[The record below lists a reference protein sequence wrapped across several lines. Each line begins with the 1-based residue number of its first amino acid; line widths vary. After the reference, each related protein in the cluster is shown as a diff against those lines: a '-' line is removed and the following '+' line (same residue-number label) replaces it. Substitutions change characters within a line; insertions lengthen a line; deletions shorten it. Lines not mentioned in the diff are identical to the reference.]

1 MKLEQRTLAAF
12 ARAESELKT
21 EPVSGEISKEKQ
33 ASTSVC
39 SDRSYEEKSTKQEP
53 HRKTSD
59 LGNTNLSIALKQE
72 FN

>member
-21 EPVSGEISKEKQ
+21 EPVSGEKKQ

-39 SDRSYEEKSTKQEP
+39 SDRSYEEKSRKQEP